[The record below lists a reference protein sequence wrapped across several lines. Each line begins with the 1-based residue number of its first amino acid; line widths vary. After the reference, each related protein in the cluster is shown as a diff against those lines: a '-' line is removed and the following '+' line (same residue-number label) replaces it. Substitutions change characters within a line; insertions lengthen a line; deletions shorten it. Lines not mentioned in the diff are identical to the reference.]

1 MPQPLSPRG
10 RGEGRSLIPGSRF
23 PIPLYFP
30 NMNAEPDVAV
40 DVGADAQG
48 HAKQNPWSYVPV
60 LYFLQGVPV
69 MIIQGMAGTMY
80 TKMGITLGA
89 LGLWTS
95 LIKLPWMLKPLW
107 APLVEV
113 TSTKRRWIVWMQALI
128 ALSLVGAAF
137 TITQSWFFAA
147 SLSVFF
153 VTAFLS
159 STHDIAADGFY
170 LLALDRSRQAFFVG
184 IRSAAFRLGTLFAT
198 FFLVFIA
205 GDVEERTGNIPYSW
219 FIALLVGAGVYGVF
233 ALVNAFAMPHPPADL
248 PGSERALGDK
258 VPVVEAFV
266 SFFKQERILAVLVFI
281 LFFRFGESMIST
293 MGAPFLLKP
302 IAEGGMGP
310 APMAH
315 GGIGGAVGVGAL
327 VAGGL
332 LGGWLISKKGIKR
345 CVWPMVLA
353 LNVPNLAYIWLA
365 MTRPASH
372 VDAALASAPANMGVF
387 SGEWFSYVGTVFS
400 SAFTDPVG
408 LVIALDQ
415 FGYGFGLA
423 AYLVYLM
430 FVSQGSKYPTAN
442 YAVATGLMALGA
454 MLAGSISGF
463 LAHAMAV
470 AHPGNGFLY
479 FFAWV
484 MAFTVPGMLVLF
496 FIPMDKDDI
505 KEAVIDLD

>member
-1 MPQPLSPRG
+1 MSG
-10 RGEGRSLIPGSRF
+10 DNGSVQT
-23 PIPLYFP
+23 PA
-30 NMNAEPDVAV
+30 N
-40 DVGADAQG
+40 GG
-48 HAKQNPWSYVPV
+48 HSSQNPWSYVPV

-80 TKMGITLGA
+80 TKMGIALGA

-113 TSTKRRWIVWMQALI
+113 TSTKRKWIVSMQLLI

-137 TITQSWFFAA
+137 TITQSWFFAG

-153 VTAFLS
+153 VMAFLS

-170 LLALDRSRQAFFVG
+170 LLALDKARQAFFVG

-198 FFLVFIA
+198 FFLVYLA
-205 GDVEERTGNIPYSW
+205 GDIEEKTGNIPHSW
-219 FIALLVGAGVYGVF
+219 FVALLVAAGVYGLF
-233 ALVNAFAMPHPPADL
+233 ALINAVAMPKPQADL
-248 PGSERALGDK
+248 PGADRGIGDK

-293 MGAPFLLKP
+293 MAAPFLLKP
-302 IAEGGMGP
+302 VEEGGMGISTK
-310 APMAH
+310 AQGA
-315 GGIGGAVGVGAL
+315 IGGAVGVVAL
-327 VAGGL
+327 VVGGL

-345 CVWPMVLA
+345 CVWPMVLS
-353 LNVPNLAYIWLA
+353 LNIPNLAYIWLA
-365 MTRPASH
+365 TARPASH
-372 VDAALASAPANMGVF
+372 VDATLAAAPTDLVVF
-387 SGEWFSYVGTVFS
+387 TGPWFSYVGTVFS

-454 MLAGSISGF
+454 MLAGSISGY
-463 LAHAMAV
+463 LADAMAA
-470 AHPGNGFLY
+470 AHPGQGFLY

-484 MAFTVPGMLVLF
+484 MAFTVPGMAVLF
-496 FIPMDKDDI
+496 FLPMDKQDI
-505 KEAVIDLD
+505 KHAVIDLD